1 MIFSTATCNHFEFYS
16 GVPPSVATEKPVV
29 KFELKNDTS
38 KDRQELIFKCDFARV
53 DDNNPLFYRVF
64 WFINDYKTAIYI
76 SQSVLFHQLEST
88 YLQNSTGLW
97 NIKLGV
103 LVSSKILIFF
113 TLYCTC
119 LYWFIT
125 IRHIKRYHW
134 ITFLFMF

>member
-1 MIFSTATCNHFEFYS
+1 MIFSTATCNHFEFYL

-64 WFINDYKTAIYI
+64 WFLNDYKTAIYI
-76 SQSVLFHQLEST
+76 SQVVLFHQLDST

-103 LVSSKILIFF
+103 LVSSKVLIFF

-119 LYWFIT
+119 LY
-125 IRHIKRYHW
+125 
-134 ITFLFMF
+134 